1 MVRPTS
7 HRLALAMPSC
17 WALPQVVDVQVH
29 WLDSAQMMSQ
39 LTRTGQAGV
48 ILVRTAAELG
58 VAFLDDSGL
67 VCAYTDRNPQPGT
80 LEVLSHLLAEP
91 EARLAARLQDV
102 ELRPAVPETVHLV
115 PPIATSDT
123 SEATNFEQRR
133 QEILAM
139 VQDKLE
145 LHSEPA
151 SRRFLAAPPTHD
163 GLLTACEEVRK
174 LRLRLVSPATMAWIA
189 DQAEAMLQPK

>member
-1 MVRPTS
+1 MTAVATPTQGIEIQT
-7 HRLALAMPSC
+7 AEP
-17 WALPQVVDVQVH
+17 PEN
-29 WLDSAQMMSQ
+29 SA
-39 LTRTGQAGV
+39 R
-48 ILVRTAAELG
+48 
-58 VAFLDDSGL
+58 F
-67 VCAYTDRNPQPGT
+67 NPQPGA

-151 SRRFLAAPPTHD
+151 SRRFLAAPATRD
-163 GLLTACEEVRK
+163 GLLTACEEVRE